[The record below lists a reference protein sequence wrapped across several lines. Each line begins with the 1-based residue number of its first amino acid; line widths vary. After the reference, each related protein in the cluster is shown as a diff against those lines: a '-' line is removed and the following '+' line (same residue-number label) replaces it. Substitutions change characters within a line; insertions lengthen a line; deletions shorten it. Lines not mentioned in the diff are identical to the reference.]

1 MGSFSPM
8 RPTILVTGATGALG
22 RHLIGELRSSG
33 YQVRCQYRT
42 RSGTVEG
49 PNWQGM
55 DFLESL
61 DFSALVAGCD
71 AVIHLAAETNHG
83 PVMHRVNVE
92 ATAALLAAAQSAGAR
107 YFGYASSIVVYGS
120 PPRRMVDEVTPLLDL
135 RAPLIRQYHADP
147 SMLEYARTKVLAER
161 TIDEFRPNM
170 TVDIYRPSV
179 VVDLNRVL
187 EAGNWSTVRKLIFA
201 YRQTQYIYV
210 LDVTAA
216 ISYLLAKALG
226 SPKVRSRIEAF
237 NLCDEDCG
245 TFREILTVAH
255 EATGDPRYR
264 VSASLPMA
272 IVLDLAKDMVK
283 FRDPGLRYS
292 LGMLKF
298 RNVKL
303 LGTGFTLPHG
313 IKSALSRALA
323 GARPG

>member
-92 ATAALLAAAQSAGAR
+92 ATAAL
-107 YFGYASSIVVYGS
+107 
-120 PPRRMVDEVTPLLDL
+120 
-135 RAPLIRQYHADP
+135 
-147 SMLEYARTKVLAER
+147 
-161 TIDEFRPNM
+161 
-170 TVDIYRPSV
+170 
-179 VVDLNRVL
+179 
-187 EAGNWSTVRKLIFA
+187 
-201 YRQTQYIYV
+201 
-210 LDVTAA
+210 
-216 ISYLLAKALG
+216 
-226 SPKVRSRIEAF
+226 
-237 NLCDEDCG
+237 
-245 TFREILTVAH
+245 
-255 EATGDPRYR
+255 
-264 VSASLPMA
+264 
-272 IVLDLAKDMVK
+272 VLDLAKDMVK